1 MAFTTPTQASGT
13 SGNKELKLEKK
24 DLEQEIG
31 ILGVQHEKTAKDL
44 REIELRKSKIK
55 DNKILCEKSEKEKN
69 ELKSTLAGLETKIK
83 DREIKLVELEK
94 QHSERVAGLN
104 VEFLRMQVAL
114 EDKLD
119 VIKDGISVASKK
131 LSTIDTKKNKNQ
143 EEQNILVEKVKELR
157 NEITILTEKSVKLE
171 ELIKDFPIKEKERK
185 DLDDSITILQ
195 TLKTSLKGRTIKL
208 HKEMTTI
215 GNRVAKEKEEAE
227 KFIKESK
234 GIREKFDNEMSIQRE
249 KADKRDGSI
258 SEREVW
264 LESKTEKLRGAK
276 AELEKHYNRKLDH
289 IVI

>member
-1 MAFTTPTQASGT
+1 MAFNNPSQTSGT

-31 ILGVQHEKTAKDL
+31 ILGVQHEKTTKDL
-44 REIELRKSKIK
+44 NEIELRKSKIK
-55 DNKILCEKSEKEKN
+55 DNKILYEKSEKKKN

-94 QHSERVAGLN
+94 QHSQRVAALN
-104 VEFLRMQVAL
+104 LEFSTMKIAL
-114 EDKLD
+114 KGELSDIEVMID
-119 VIKDGISVASKK
+119 TASKK
-131 LSTIDTKKNKNQ
+131 LNTIDTKKNKNQ
-143 EEQNILVEKVKELR
+143 EEQNTSVEKVKELR
-157 NEITILTEKSVKLE
+157 NEITILTEKSVKLK

-185 DLDDSITILQ
+185 DLDDSVAILQ
-195 TLKTSLKGRTIKL
+195 TLKTSLKGRTIKS

-227 KFIKESK
+227 EFIKESK
-234 GIREKFDNEMSIQRE
+234 GIREKFDNEMRIQRE
-249 KADKRDGSI
+249 KADERDGSI
-258 SEREVW
+258 SEREMW
-264 LESKTEKLRGAK
+264 LESKIKKLRSAK